1 MTETDNSGY
10 NNDLTKK
17 LGDAAFFKHMQRSGG
32 LNYMNID
39 AGGNRKDSG
48 NQLVYPHDVHT
59 NAEYGQL
66 VHFDIYH
73 KQNPKMEDIT
83 QVIEKTVTTVA
94 DGAASLAIGTWDGV
108 AGAAKTMWNEGVVD
122 GGGKILG
129 NIGSMFT
136 DGLVAGSDWID
147 KASTAPNRTNEEIIK
162 DTRLGKAD
170 VETKDK
176 VTLYLPGGLSNK
188 DDLAYQD
195 HDLGLIKGIS
205 EGNFSSLIPGLAQ
218 KAASFADSVVEF
230 AGGELNTAP
239 AMSALMGAVR
249 NPRKEQIFD
258 SVGFR
263 TFDFTFNFRPKN
275 SDEALI
281 MMTICKLFRFHAH
294 PELNPSMAYLLT
306 PSEFQITFID
316 LKNPNPDG
324 DIGAMFGSD
333 QQTSGYAHENQWI
346 NKIGRCA
353 LTSVTVDYHPNNV
366 SNTFE
371 DGIPIAVDLT
381 LSFTEMEAITRN
393 HIHAGF

>member
-1 MTETDNSGY
+1 MTT
-10 NNDLTKK
+10 TKPNRVDTM
-17 LGDAAFFKHMQRSGG
+17 GDAAFFKHLQRSGK
-32 LNYMNID
+32 LDYMNID
-39 AGGNRKDSG
+39 AGGNKKSGG

-83 QVIEKTVTTVA
+83 EIVKKTVSTGA
-94 DGAASLAIGTWDGV
+94 D
-108 AGAAKTMWNEGVVD
+108 AAKSLYSGFVD
-122 GGGKILG
+122 SAGDVLTPLFSGGG
-129 NIGSMFT
+129 IGGAWDAAGDMFSK
-136 DGLVAGSDWID
+136 GVIKGMDWVD
-147 KASTAPNRTNEEIIK
+147 SKSTSPNRTNEEIIK

-188 DDLAYQD
+188 DELTYQD
-195 HDLGLIKGIS
+195 HDLGMIKGVV
-205 EGNFSSLIPGLAQ
+205 EGNFSSLIPGLVQ
-218 KAASFADSVVEF
+218 NAASFADQAVEML
-230 AGGELNTAP
+230 GGELNTSP
-239 AMSALMGAVR
+239 AMSALLGAVR
-249 NPRKEQIFD
+249 NPRKEQIFEG
-258 SVGFR
+258 VGFR

-275 SDEALI
+275 SDEALD

-306 PSEFQITFID
+306 PSEFQITFVD

-333 QQTSGYAHENQWI
+333 QQTSGYASENQWI
-346 NKIGRCA
+346 NKVGRCA
-353 LTSVTVDYHPNNV
+353 LTSVAVNYHPNEV

-371 DGIPIAVDLT
+371 NGIPIAVDLV

-393 HIHAGF
+393 HVYAGF

>member
-1 MTETDNSGY
+1 MTIPDVVNAG
-10 NNDLTKK
+10 
-17 LGDAAFFKHMQRSGG
+17 GDAAFFKHMQRSGD
-32 LNYMNID
+32 LNYMNVD
-39 AGGNRKDSG
+39 AGGNQKSGG

-83 QVIEKTVTTVA
+83 EIVQKTVTTGFDAVKSLYG
-94 DGAASLAIGTWDGV
+94 GAVDGV
-108 AGAAKTMWNEGVVD
+108 ADVIGGVMD
-122 GGGKILG
+122 GG
-129 NIGSMFT
+129 IGGAVDAASNMFSE
-136 DGLVAGSDWID
+136 GLIKGMDWVD
-147 KASTAPNRTNEEIIK
+147 NNSTAPDRTNEEIIK
-162 DTRLGKAD
+162 DTRLGKAN

-188 DDLAYQD
+188 DDLSYAE
-195 HDLGLIKGIS
+195 HDLGTIKGLA
-205 EGNFSSLIPGLAQ
+205 EGNFSSLIPGIVQ
-218 KAASFADSVVEF
+218 KAAGIADSVVEM
-230 AGGELNTAP
+230 AGSELNTAP
-239 AMSALMGAVR
+239 AMTALMGAVR
-249 NPRKEQIFD
+249 NPRKEQIFEG
-258 SVGFR
+258 VGFR

-275 SDEALI
+275 GDEALD

-333 QQTSGYAHENQWI
+333 QQTSGYASENQWI
-346 NKIGRCA
+346 NKVGRCA
-353 LTSVTVDYHPNNV
+353 LTSVSVNYHPNEV

-371 DGIPIAVDLT
+371 NGIPIAVDLT

-393 HIHAGF
+393 HVYAGF

>member
-1 MTETDNSGY
+1 MTISDVVNAG
-10 NNDLTKK
+10 
-17 LGDAAFFKHMQRSGG
+17 GDAAFFKHMQRSGD
-32 LNYMNID
+32 LNYMNVD
-39 AGGNRKDSG
+39 AGGNQKSGG

-83 QVIEKTVTTVA
+83 EIVQKTVTTGVDA
-94 DGAASLAIGTWDGV
+94 AKSLYSGAVDAASDVLTPLV
-108 AGAAKTMWNEGVVD
+108 S
-122 GGGKILG
+122 GGGIGGAVDAAG
-129 NIGSMFT
+129 NMFSE
-136 DGLVAGSDWID
+136 GLIKGMDWVD
-147 KASTAPNRTNEEIIK
+147 KASTAPDRTNEEIIK

-188 DDLAYQD
+188 DDLSYAE
-195 HDLGLIKGIS
+195 HDLGTIKGLA
-205 EGNFSSLIPGLAQ
+205 EGNFSSLIPGIVQ
-218 KAASFADSVVEF
+218 KAAGIADSVVEL
-230 AGGELNTAP
+230 AGSELNTAP

-249 NPRKEQIFD
+249 NPRKEQIFEG
-258 SVGFR
+258 VGFR

-275 SDEALI
+275 GDEALD

-316 LKNPNPDG
+316 LKNPNSDG

-333 QQTSGYAHENQWI
+333 QQTSGYASENQWI
-346 NKIGRCA
+346 NKVGRCA
-353 LTSVTVDYHPNNV
+353 LTSVSVNYHPNEV

-371 DGIPIAVDLT
+371 NGIPIAVDLT

-393 HIHAGF
+393 HVYAGF

>member
-1 MTETDNSGY
+1 MTIPDVVNAG
-10 NNDLTKK
+10 
-17 LGDAAFFKHMQRSGG
+17 GDAAFFKHMQRSGD
-32 LNYMNID
+32 LNYMNVD
-39 AGGNRKDSG
+39 AGGNQKSGG

-83 QVIEKTVTTVA
+83 EIVQKTVTTGFDAVKSLYG
-94 DGAASLAIGTWDGV
+94 GAVDGV
-108 AGAAKTMWNEGVVD
+108 ADVIGGVMD
-122 GGGKILG
+122 GG
-129 NIGSMFT
+129 IGGAVDAASNMFSE
-136 DGLVAGSDWID
+136 GLIKGMDWVD
-147 KASTAPNRTNEEIIK
+147 NNSTAPDRTNEEIIK
-162 DTRLGKAD
+162 DTRLGKAN

-188 DDLAYQD
+188 DDLSYAE
-195 HDLGLIKGIS
+195 HDLGTIKGLA
-205 EGNFSSLIPGLAQ
+205 EGNFSSLIPGIVQ
-218 KAASFADSVVEF
+218 KAAGLADSVVEM
-230 AGGELNTAP
+230 AGSELNTAP
-239 AMSALMGAVR
+239 AMSALLGAVR
-249 NPRKEQIFD
+249 NPRKEQIFEG
-258 SVGFR
+258 VGFR

-275 SDEALI
+275 GDEALD

-333 QQTSGYAHENQWI
+333 QQTSGYASENQWI
-346 NKIGRCA
+346 NKVGRCA
-353 LTSVTVDYHPNNV
+353 LTSVSVNYHPNEV

-371 DGIPIAVDLT
+371 NGIPIAVDLT

-393 HIHAGF
+393 HVYAGF